1 MGLAIVALKRSLYML
16 EGWWWAK
23 GCKIEDIGKE
33 KKTKKPKRDQ
43 HSTKGKESFVEY
55 VKRVTTKHYITY
67 PAQMFVAE
75 KTYQVKEI

>member
-33 KKTKKPKRDQ
+33 KKNKETKKRPTQ
-43 HSTKGKESFVEY
+43 HKGKGKFC
-55 VKRVTTKHYITY
+55 
-67 PAQMFVAE
+67 
-75 KTYQVKEI
+75 